1 MRIPDRRKRRSN
13 NTTRALRYQL
23 DMCRRASMLEGMVLS
38 DEHGICLAQS
48 GNVAACDEVAARL
61 PLMGQKVRDFAG
73 VMYSAERRYQVR
85 MRRFHV
91 GQGELYVCAIG
102 GRSDQRDRQVLRSIT
117 GVSRI
122 LA

>member
-13 NTTRALRYQL
+13 NTTRALGYQL
-23 DMCRRASMLEGMVLS
+23 DTCRRASMLEGIVVS
-38 DEHGICLAQS
+38 DENGLCLAKS
-48 GNVAACDEVAARL
+48 GNTDACDEVAARL
-61 PLMGQKVRDFAG
+61 PMMGRKVRDFAG
-73 VMYSAERRYQVR
+73 VMYSAERGYKVR

-102 GRSDQRDRQVLRSIT
+102 GRSDQRDRQVMHSIS

-122 LA
+122 LG